1 MEEPTNRE
9 LNENAQAGKAEHDF
23 EDFEIAEE
31 ELIDA
36 YVRNELSAEDSKLV
50 EKGLRT
56 SPQLVARLH
65 FARMLARASSAQE
78 FTFPTVAEPETFA
91 DHTQTEIEKRSWWK
105 GFFSAA
111 WVPQPAFRV
120 ALSFGL
126 IFVLVG
132 GVALIFGWIK
142 LRDEANRL
150 ARERAA
156 VEQQR
161 QELEKRLAEQRSKEQ
176 PAPDQKL
183 REPPEAPEK
192 TLVDSKPPQRPRDQT
207 SPPISNFA
215 HILLIPTGSRGG
227 ESRVLTLSPAASGVR
242 FDLSLETT
250 DYSRYRVMIT
260 SATGKKITQ
269 QDVERSPSSSTLSI
283 RVPAKRFRQG
293 DYQIRVSGL
302 TSSGAFEVENY
313 VFRVIEKKD

>member
-1 MEEPTNRE
+1 MEEPPNID
-9 LNENAQAGKAEHDF
+9 LYENAQPGKAEHDF
-23 EDFEIAEE
+23 EDIEIAEA

-36 YVRNELSAEDSKLV
+36 YVRNELSAEERKLV

-65 FARMLARASSAQE
+65 FARMLAKASSAHE
-78 FTFPTVAEPETFA
+78 FTLPPVVEPETFA
-91 DHTQTEIEKRSWWK
+91 DRTQPESEKRSWWK
-105 GFFSAA
+105 GFFSASWA
-111 WVPQPAFRV
+111 PQPAFRV
-120 ALSFGL
+120 ALSLGL

-132 GVALIFGWIK
+132 GASVIVGWMK

-150 ARERAA
+150 ARERAV

-176 PAPDQKL
+176 FAADQKK
-183 REPPEAPEK
+183 REQPEAPDK
-192 TLVDSKPPQRPRDQT
+192 TLADAKLPRRPNDQP
-207 SPPISNFA
+207 SPPNFNFA
-215 HILLIPTGSRGG
+215 YALLLPGTRGG
-227 ESRVLTLSPAASGVR
+227 GANDLPVSPSTSEIRLELSMESM
-242 FDLSLETT
+242 
-250 DYSRYRVMIT
+250 DYPRYRVVIT

-293 DYQIRVSGL
+293 DYQIRVSRR
-302 TSSGAFEVENY
+302 TSSGAFDPVENY
-313 VFRVIEKKD
+313 VFRVVEKKD